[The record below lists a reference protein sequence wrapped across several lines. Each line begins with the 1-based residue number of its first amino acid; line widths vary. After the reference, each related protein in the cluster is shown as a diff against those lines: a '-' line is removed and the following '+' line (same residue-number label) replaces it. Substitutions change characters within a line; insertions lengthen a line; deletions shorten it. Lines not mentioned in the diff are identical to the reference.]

1 MKNKWFF
8 FSILIVA
15 EIIVLAAIVMVVWQ
29 GVSETNLGTFGF
41 RLSNPD
47 LFSAESEEEWRFEV
61 GEIIE
66 VVIDS
71 SGGDIIIE
79 ATQADEILV
88 TAHKTAWHSS
98 KSKAQSELEDIS
110 ITVSQAGNK
119 IVIKYRRDPTM
130 FFVGPQQTDTVDF
143 IISVPEG
150 FMIKAETNF
159 GDISLTGK
167 FSNTIVSTD
176 FGNMD
181 LSGIQGNLEAKSS
194 SGDITATGIN
204 GEDINIDLSSDFGE
218 ISLSKSR
225 GASIVIHSNSGS
237 VVLNDINAN
246 KNIILSSDFGK
257 LVFTKGST
265 DVLSMIA
272 NNGKIL
278 VSNVVVESNLIVQT
292 NFGDIELEKTTADIY
307 DVDTS
312 SGKITLVVVG
322 GIIKASSDFGDIN
335 VTSTQPAIIDL
346 YTNSG
351 SVDYTGP
358 LGIGPHSLVTD
369 FGDISLHLPKD
380 TAITFDLETDFG
392 KLKTE
397 FPITLEGGVKH
408 DHWRGTLNDGGAEL
422 TATTNSG
429 DISFDILNQ

>member
-15 EIIVLAAIVMVVWQ
+15 EIIVLAAIVTVVWQ
-29 GVSETNLGTFGF
+29 GVTETNLGAFGF
-41 RLSNPD
+41 RFSNPD
-47 LFSAESEEEWRFEV
+47 LFSAESEEEWQFEA

-66 VVIDS
+66 VVLDS

-79 ATQADEILV
+79 TTQADEILV

-98 KSKAQSELEDIS
+98 KSKAQAELDDLS
-110 ITVSQAGNK
+110 VTVSQAGNK

-150 FMIKAETNF
+150 FLINAETDF

-167 FSNTIVSTD
+167 LGDTIVSTD

-194 SGDITATGIN
+194 SGDITTTGIN

-225 GASIVIHSNSGS
+225 TASVVIHSNSGS
-237 VVLNDINAN
+237 VILNDVSAA
-246 KNIILSSDFGK
+246 KNILLSSDFGK
-257 LVFTKGST
+257 LEFTKGST

-272 NNGKIL
+272 NNGKVL
-278 VSNVVVESNLIVQT
+278 VSNVVVESNLLVQT

-335 VTSTQPAIIDL
+335 VTSTQPATIDL

-358 LGIGPHSLVTD
+358 LGVGPHSLVTD

-429 DISFDILNQ
+429 DISFDMLNR